1 MQQRTTEKPQAV
13 RVEGSEKNGYIE
25 LVLTENVKQVETIQE
40 DGTTATCYDSDIY
53 RLTYPD
59 GADGEAMAAEH
70 PNVFLQLAETE
81 EVEGQPLQNV
91 DKLAE
96 LMIKNEEMEETQND
110 LIIMIT
116 DIAGGV
122 K

>member
-1 MQQRTTEKPQAV
+1 M
-13 RVEGSEKNGYIE
+13 
-25 LVLTENVKQVETIQE
+25 IQE
-40 DGTTATCYDSDIY
+40 DGSTTTCYDSNVY

-59 GADGEAMAAEH
+59 GADGAALAAAH
-70 PNVFLQLAETE
+70 QDIFLQLAETE

-96 LMIKNEEMEETQND
+96 LMIENKEMKETQDD
-110 LIIMIT
+110 LIVMIT

>member
-1 MQQRTTEKPQAV
+1 MQQRTKEKPEAV
-13 RVEGSEKNGYIE
+13 RVEGSEKAGCIE
-25 LVLTENVKQVETIQE
+25 LVLTEEVKEVEVIQE
-40 DGTTATCYDSDIY
+40 DGSTTTCYDSNVY
-53 RLTYPD
+53 RLTYPY
-59 GADGEAMAAEH
+59 GADGAALAAAH
-70 PNVFLQLAETE
+70 QDIFLQLAETE

-96 LMIKNEEMEETQND
+96 LMIENKEMKETQDD
-110 LIIMIT
+110 LIVMIT

>member
-1 MQQRTTEKPQAV
+1 
-13 RVEGSEKNGYIE
+13 
-25 LVLTENVKQVETIQE
+25 
-40 DGTTATCYDSDIY
+40 
-53 RLTYPD
+53 
-59 GADGEAMAAEH
+59 MAAEH